1 MTAEVLKEIV
11 ESVIDQKFEY
21 YNFYLLGAIVISVLT
36 TYFISYFK
44 EKGKNLA
51 IKEDIQKI
59 TEKIESIKHDYNKQ
73 LEEFKHNYNKQL
85 EEFKQELLIKHKAE
99 IIAELL
105 AEWLAK
111 PTDKKRLN
119 ELSFQ
124 AFLWLPDDI
133 CNELSDVLAHNTN
146 YTTFREIIQKTRQHL
161 LKETNLEAWKVVYFP
176 TTTTPQGEKNEK

>member
-1 MTAEVLKEIV
+1 MISETFLEIIFIIFIAFIYYYLKNTLPSYLKEK
-11 ESVIDQKFEY
+11 S
-21 YNFYLLGAIVISVLT
+21 
-36 TYFISYFK
+36 
-44 EKGKNLA
+44 KNLA
-51 IKEDIQKI
+51 TKEDIEEI
-59 TEKIESIKHDYNKQ
+59 TNKVESIKHDYNR
-73 LEEFKHNYNKQL
+73 QL